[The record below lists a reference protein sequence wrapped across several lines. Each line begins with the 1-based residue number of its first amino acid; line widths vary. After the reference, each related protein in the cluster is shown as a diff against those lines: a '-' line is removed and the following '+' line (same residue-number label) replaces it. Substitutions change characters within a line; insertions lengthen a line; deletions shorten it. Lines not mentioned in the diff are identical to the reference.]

1 MTHSFDNP
9 EAKARRLPPWLKKR
23 LPAGGAAAETR
34 SILTELGLET
44 VCRSAHCPNLSEC
57 FARHT
62 ATFMILGA
70 HCTRSCRFCAVD
82 HAAPEALRQD
92 EPAAVAEACV
102 RMKLRHV
109 VITSVTRDDLPDGGA
124 GHFARVIR
132 AVRERL
138 PESIIEVLTPDF
150 QGDRA
155 AIETVIDAAP
165 AIFNHN
171 VETVPRLYADIRPQ
185 AQYRRSLDV
194 LRYAKER
201 SRRPGG
207 PGRLYTKSG
216 VMVGCG
222 ETREELSAVLADLRA
237 AECDIVTVGQY
248 LAPSGSHWPV
258 QRFVPPEEF
267 AAIETEARAMNFA
280 AVASGPFVRSSYNA
294 GALFESV

>member
-1 MTHSFDNP
+1 MTDRSDHLES
-9 EAKARRLPPWLKKR
+9 KVRRLPPWLKKR
-23 LPAGGAAAETR
+23 LPAGGAVAETQA
-34 SILTELGLET
+34 ILQELSLET

-62 ATFMILGA
+62 ATFMILGS
-70 HCTRSCRFCAVD
+70 HCTRSCRFCAVA
-82 HAAPEALRQD
+82 HAAPDAVRQD
-92 EPAAVAEACV
+92 EPAAVAEAAA

-109 VITSVTRDDLPDGGA
+109 VITSVTRDDLADGGA

-138 PESIIEVLTPDF
+138 PQSIIEVLTPDF
-150 QGDRA
+150 QGDRS
-155 AIETVIDAAP
+155 AIDTVLGAAP

-185 AQYRRSLDV
+185 AEYRRSLDV

-201 SRRPGG
+201 SRSL

-222 ETREELSAVLADLRA
+222 ETRAELSAVLADLRA

-248 LAPSGSHWPV
+248 LAPSGEHWPV
-258 QRFVPPEEF
+258 ERFVPPEEF
-267 AAIETEARAMNFA
+267 AEIETEARAAGFS

-294 GALFESV
+294 GALFESM